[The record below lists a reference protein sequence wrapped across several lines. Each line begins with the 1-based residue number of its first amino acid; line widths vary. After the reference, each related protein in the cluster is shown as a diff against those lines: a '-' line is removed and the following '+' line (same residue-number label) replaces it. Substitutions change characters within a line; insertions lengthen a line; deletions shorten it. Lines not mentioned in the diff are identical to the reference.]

1 LERVYLSRWIVPEDI
16 KPAEDIKK
24 VERRLKSN
32 EKKTVDEKKWLTK

>member
-1 LERVYLSRWIVPEDI
+1 VPEDI

-32 EKKTVDEKKWLTK
+32 EKKTVDEKK